1 MESPGIPGRF
11 SQASLDKVEGADWS
25 GYDHKR
31 RLIFAQAG
39 KLYRRTN
46 GRDREI
52 IDLNDRVP
60 DPVAAPDWATRPI
73 GHRPRIRRYHLRR
86 FRQVE

>member
-1 MESPGIPGRF
+1 
-11 SQASLDKVEGADWS
+11 
-25 GYDHKR
+25 
-31 RLIFAQAG
+31 LIFSRAG

-46 GRDREI
+46 GRDLEI

-73 GHRPRIRRYHLRR
+73 GRRPRTPR
-86 FRQVE
+86 